1 MRMNLKHSTMKSEKL
16 DDSLRA
22 LVLEY
27 IKVHNSGNHSKA
39 EEILHE
45 INTFKKLCDDTK
57 S

>member
-27 IKVHNSGNHSKA
+27 IKVHNSGDHSKA

-45 INTFKKLCDDTK
+45 INTLRRLCDETK
-57 S
+57 P

>member
-1 MRMNLKHSTMKSEKL
+1 MRMNLKHSTVKSQKL

-27 IKVHNSGNHSKA
+27 IKVHNSGDHSKA

-45 INTFKKLCDDTK
+45 INTLRRLCDETK
-57 S
+57 P

>member
-1 MRMNLKHSTMKSEKL
+1 MKMNSNNSTVKSEKL

-27 IKVHNSGNHSKA
+27 IKVHNSGDHSKA

-45 INTFKKLCDDTK
+45 INTIRRLCDETK
-57 S
+57 P

>member
-1 MRMNLKHSTMKSEKL
+1 MKMNSNNSTVKSEKL

-27 IKVHNSGNHSKA
+27 IKVHNSGDHPKA

-45 INTFKKLCDDTK
+45 INTIRRLCDETK
-57 S
+57 P

>member
-45 INTFKKLCDDTK
+45 INTIRKLCDETK